1 MKASTQA
8 FLIACLVCGV
18 VLFWPM
24 IMLLLGT
31 LATIGLIGGVG
42 FIVYTITKQYLA
54 ERAKTK

>member
-8 FLIACLVCGV
+8 FIIACLVCGV
-18 VLFWPM
+18 VLFWPV
-24 IMLLLGT
+24 IMFLLGA

-42 FIVYTITKQYLA
+42 FIVYTATKQYLA

>member
-18 VLFWPM
+18 VLFWPVVM
-24 IMLLLGT
+24 FLLGT

>member
-8 FLIACLVCGV
+8 LIIACLVCGV
-18 VLFWPM
+18 VLFWPV
-24 IMLLLGT
+24 IMFLLGT

-42 FIVYTITKQYLA
+42 FIVYTATKQYLA